1 MDFSRANNASDIQKS
16 HLVDKAYQSIKQ
28 WIVQY
33 MLKPGAQ
40 LSPGELAEALQM
52 SQTPIRESLIRLEL
66 ERFVQRS
73 GSKGFVV
80 RTLDIKEV
88 EEIYELRIILEV
100 PAVAQ
105 AVIHMNDEA
114 IERLSENLR
123 NVKALIDEGRKVET
137 VLLENEFHSIIFRS
151 AQNKL
156 LGETAQKVLDRVTMI
171 QNLDVLTSNRIS
183 QAYEQHEEIYRVI
196 SQRDPDAAVTIMKE
210 HLDSAKLFIVSRLQS
225 EEDIFSRLLTG
236 LPTGMTQPIS

>member
-1 MDFSRANNASDIQKS
+1 MDFPRANSASDIQKS

-40 LSPGELAEALQM
+40 LSPGELAETLQM

-66 ERFVQRS
+66 ENFVQRS

-105 AVIHMNDEA
+105 AVVLMNNDA
-114 IERLSENLR
+114 IERLAENLK
-123 NVKALIDEGRKVET
+123 NVKKLIDMGRKVET
-137 VLLENEFHSIIFRS
+137 VLLENEFHSIILQSGKNR
-151 AQNKL
+151 L
-156 LGETAQKVLDRVTMI
+156 LGETARKLLDRVAMI
-171 QNLDVLTSNRIS
+171 QNLDILTSNRIS
-183 QAYEQHEEIYRVI
+183 TAYEQHEEIYRI
-196 SQRDPDAAVTIMKE
+196 ILKREPDAAAAIMKE
-210 HLDSAKLFIVSRLQS
+210 HLTGAKRFIVSRLQS

-236 LPTGMTQPIS
+236 LPAGMLQPVG